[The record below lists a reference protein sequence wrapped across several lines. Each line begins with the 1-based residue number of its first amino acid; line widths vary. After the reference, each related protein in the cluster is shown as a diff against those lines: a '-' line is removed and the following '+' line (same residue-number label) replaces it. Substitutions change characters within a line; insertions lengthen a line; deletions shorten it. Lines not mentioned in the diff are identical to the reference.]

1 MKQKAFVYKIYL
13 FQINAVLFNFLF
25 IKESWRKIT
34 FSKNQ
39 LIIKNVSWAA
49 NQHMRMISEGSCD
62 TEDWSNDAEIV
73 MLRSSDLDEL
83 TETVTSYI
91 SVCEDICIPT
101 RTFLSF
107 NNDKPWFTGKLKQL
121 RQAKEDAYR
130 SGDKILYN
138 QVRNRLTK
146 EIRVAKKNYSEKLKK
161 ELSANQHFGISM
173 DWSEEHHHVQ
183 DTTPT
188 VCGESTT
195 GWRSQCVLL
204 PIWKGQTD
212 TQHPLWSALHTF
224 TLPPVT
230 PLPPSPTILPAL
242 KVCVED
248 VNRVFRK
255 QKSRKASGRE
265 GISPACLKVCADQ
278 LAPIFTQIFNR
289 SLELCEVPC
298 CFKRSTI
305 IPVPKKPK
313 ITGLN
318 DYRPVTLTSV
328 VMKSLERLVLAYLK
342 DIIRPLLD
350 PLQFAYRANRS
361 VDDAVNMGLHYILQH
376 LDKPGNY
383 ARILFVDFSSALNTI
398 MPDLLSDKLTQLS
411 VPTSICQWI
420 ISFLTDRQQLVR
432 LGKLTSRTLTIST
445 GAPQVA
451 FSPHCSSP
459 STPMTALQRTPLSSS
474 WSLWTTLQSSASSRT
489 VTSLLTDR
497 RLSSW
502 LSGAV
507 LTWS

>member
-1 MKQKAFVYKIYL
+1 MDHCY
-13 FQINAVLFNFLF
+13 
-25 IKESWRKIT
+25 T
-34 FSKNQ
+34 
-39 LIIKNVSWAA
+39 IIKDANHSVPRAA
-49 NQHMRMISEGSCD
+49 LGLSDHCLVHLIPTYRQKLKSSKPVLRTVKRWTNEAEQDLKACFD
-62 TEDWSNDAEIV
+62 LTDWSVFEAT
-73 MLRSSDLDEL
+73 STDLDEL

-91 SVCEDICIPT
+91 CEDICIPT

-138 QVRNRLTK
+138 QARNRLTK
-146 EIRVAKKNYSEKLKK
+146 EIRVAKNNYSEKLKK
-161 ELSANQHFGISM
+161 ELSANDPASVWTGLRNITM
-173 DWSEEHHHVQ
+173 YK
-183 DTTPT
+183 TPPPHS
-188 VCGESTT
+188 VEN
-195 GWRSQCVLL
+195 QQLADDLNVLL
-204 PIWKGQTD
+204 SIWKGQID

-224 TLPPVT
+224 TFPPAT
-230 PLPPSPTILPAL
+230 PLPPSPTILPAF

-248 VNRVFRK
+248 VNQVFRK
-255 QKSRKASGRE
+255 QKSRKASGPDS
-265 GISPACLKVCADQ
+265 ISPACLKVCADQ

-298 CFKRSTI
+298 CFKCSTI
-305 IPVPKKPK
+305 IPIPKKPK

-318 DYRPVTLTSV
+318 DYRPVALTSV
-328 VMKSLERLVLAYLK
+328 VMKSIERLVLAYLK
-342 DIIRPLLD
+342 DITRPLLD
-350 PLQFAYRANRS
+350 PLQFAYRSNRS

-383 ARILFVDFSSALNTI
+383 ARILFVDFSSAFDSI

-432 LGKLTSRTLTIST
+432 LGKLTSRTLIIST
-445 GAPQVA
+445 GAPQGCVLSPLL
-451 FSPHCSSP
+451 FSLY
-459 STPMTALQRTPLSSS
+459 TRMAALQRTPLSSS
-474 WSLWTTLQSSASSRT
+474 WSLRMTLQSSASSRT

-507 LTWS
+507 LTTWS